1 MKKLLPILLCLA
13 AIPALAY
20 DLIGIRLGGKEV
32 EVKKAMP
39 SAHCKALEWKSDA
52 ADRRCDDAKL
62 SLGGAEARI
71 TVFLKAD
78 SIQAFSLSFDVKEL
92 DRVKAHLRGQWG
104 APLAEVTETIARKDK
119 PDRKVF
125 RMRWEQ
131 GAEYA
136 VIVGQ
141 LEKKR
146 ATLDIARGG
155 FAEDIYRIR

>member
-1 MKKLLPILLCLA
+1 MRRLLFLLFFLSS
-13 AIPALAY
+13 IPALAY
-20 DLIGIRLGGKEV
+20 DIKGMRIGGKEID
-32 EVKKAMP
+32 VKKVMP
-39 SAHCKALEWKSDA
+39 SAHCKPLEWKSDA

-78 SIQAFSLSFDVKEL
+78 AIQAFSLSFDVKEL

-119 PDRKVF
+119 ADRKVF

-146 ATLDIARGG
+146 ATLDIARGS